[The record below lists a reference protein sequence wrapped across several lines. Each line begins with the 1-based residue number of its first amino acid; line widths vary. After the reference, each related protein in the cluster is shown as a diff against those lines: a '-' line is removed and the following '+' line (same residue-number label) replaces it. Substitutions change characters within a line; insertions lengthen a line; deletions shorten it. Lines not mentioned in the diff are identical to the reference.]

1 MSTQFYTRY
10 VPPSKAVVAT
20 APPIDKPKDPTK
32 LLQKRKRTRE
42 DNAEGSS
49 VRDKDGDHKCKKKRI
64 SEVQAGEEVPM
75 KEKKGKSK
83 RVKKTSGG
91 HGKDTV
97 AGKADDK
104 QEQKQKRAE
113 KQILDHSAGRET
125 LESGAV
131 EEADEKSKKENRKK
145 QSKEDH
151 VKLGMAE
158 RIERME
164 DQDEDE
170 ISGNTAQEEIATH
183 ANVTETPPKDSKK
196 KKKTKSMAED
206 VPSGHSLI
214 LQKLRRSLSIAATK
228 KTVEP
233 TELAEPV
240 EDEAAPVEAAGL
252 QPLPQPEPTKPSKPV
267 SAILSLPLWLQ
278 EPVTVAPNTTTPFS
292 NISGL
297 SRKLQQRLASL
308 SFPDA
313 FAVQTAVLPLLLDS
327 KGSDLC
333 ISAATGSGKTLS
345 YVLPVIQ
352 SLSTRIVTRLRAII
366 VVPTRELVQQVNST
380 VISLSSG
387 TGLKIGTAIG
397 SRSLAAEQGLLVS
410 NQDGEVTS
418 KVDILI
424 TTPGRLVEHVRATLG
439 FELGWVKWLIIDE
452 ADRLLA
458 QSFQE
463 WVDVV
468 IVGLEKAV
476 AGNQLS
482 KVAGVDLRDLGLRP
496 GRREAEKVKKVV
508 LSATMT
514 RDVGKLAGLRLRKP
528 AMVVVEEPS
537 PLSGNIDPEG
547 AGVGVEG
554 EEMEQFSVPMGLREH
569 VTPVENIE
577 YKPLFL
583 MYLLRSKSITTGALV
598 FVKSNE
604 GAARLAKLVETV
616 GATTESSWKVGLV
629 TGEMEKK
636 RREKV
641 LKRFQKGDVELYV
654 LLLEWL
660 ERLLIAS
667 TSD

>member
-1 MSTQFYTRY
+1 
-10 VPPSKAVVAT
+10 
-20 APPIDKPKDPTK
+20 
-32 LLQKRKRTRE
+32 
-42 DNAEGSS
+42 
-49 VRDKDGDHKCKKKRI
+49 
-64 SEVQAGEEVPM
+64 
-75 KEKKGKSK
+75 
-83 RVKKTSGG
+83 
-91 HGKDTV
+91 
-97 AGKADDK
+97 
-104 QEQKQKRAE
+104 
-113 KQILDHSAGRET
+113 
-125 LESGAV
+125 
-131 EEADEKSKKENRKK
+131 
-145 QSKEDH
+145 
-151 VKLGMAE
+151 
-158 RIERME
+158 
-164 DQDEDE
+164 
-170 ISGNTAQEEIATH
+170 
-183 ANVTETPPKDSKK
+183 
-196 KKKTKSMAED
+196 
-206 VPSGHSLI
+206 
-214 LQKLRRSLSIAATK
+214 
-228 KTVEP
+228 
-233 TELAEPV
+233 
-240 EDEAAPVEAAGL
+240 
-252 QPLPQPEPTKPSKPV
+252 
-267 SAILSLPLWLQ
+267 
-278 EPVTVAPNTTTPFS
+278 
-292 NISGL
+292 
-297 SRKLQQRLASL
+297 
-308 SFPDA
+308 
-313 FAVQTAVLPLLLDS
+313 
-327 KGSDLC
+327 
-333 ISAATGSGKTLS
+333 
-345 YVLPVIQ
+345 
-352 SLSTRIVTRLRAII
+352 
-366 VVPTRELVQQVNST
+366 
-380 VISLSSG
+380 
-387 TGLKIGTAIG
+387 
-397 SRSLAAEQGLLVS
+397 
-410 NQDGEVTS
+410 
-418 KVDILI
+418 VDILI